1 MYRCSETSLIAS
13 TVSTVLVGDPSM
25 VEAIVRY
32 VQVPETSLSAWTLS
46 TVLVVDMRM
55 VEARYVQVFWDQPK
69 CLYGFYRTGRG
80 YEHGKHYILFLYRCS
95 ETSLSACTVSTV
107 LVGDMSTVA
116 RARLVDSLMQ
126 SELRSEFFV

>member
-1 MYRCSETSLIAS
+1 MYG
-13 TVSTVLVGDPSM
+13 STVLVGDM
-25 VEAIVRY
+25 
-32 VQVPETSLSAWTLS
+32 S
-46 TVLVVDMRM
+46 TVETIFAM
-55 VEARYVQVFWDQPK
+55 
-69 CLYGFYRTGRG
+69 
-80 YEHGKHYILFLYRCS
+80 YRCS